1 MLQLLPEETAFYSQL
16 QRDVLNDKVQ
26 MSYRKI
32 VKKYGFTSCQTLEN
46 FLYRTILGFKLNTIE
61 GISGSIPLVPDIIT
75 STFVHECMLQVIDL
89 NCIYTHKALRIL
101 EDLLSERTFRAYQ
114 IAIQIKCPTLSCNA
128 IERLNDTCL
137 TSQRFSNYC
146 SDNGLTIVNAQT
158 LNSLRRKYCHTRV
171 IEKFLKCDML
181 HNNDYLVYNV
191 DETSVTTNKK
201 GKLVVP
207 EGKTALVS
215 EEQMFGH
222 ITVVLACNT
231 AGEALRPLMRCF
243 KVHALVSEEYAWL
256 G

>member
-1 MLQLLPEETAFYSQL
+1 
-16 QRDVLNDKVQ
+16 
-26 MSYRKI
+26 
-32 VKKYGFTSCQTLEN
+32 
-46 FLYRTILGFKLNTIE
+46 
-61 GISGSIPLVPDIIT
+61 
-75 STFVHECMLQVIDL
+75 
-89 NCIYTHKALRIL
+89 
-101 EDLLSERTFRAYQ
+101 
-114 IAIQIKCPTLSCNA
+114 
-128 IERLNDTCL
+128 
-137 TSQRFSNYC
+137 
-146 SDNGLTIVNAQT
+146 
-158 LNSLRRKYCHTRV
+158 
-171 IEKFLKCDML
+171 ML

-222 ITVVLACNT
+222 ITVVLACNA